1 MPQFRLTQRYAKDCR
16 VEKLVE
22 PNPMTHI
29 LDDWFIDVIRIQR
42 KKVAMVVHAKSLFTF
57 LLPYAE
63 IGCAVNVPAC
73 IGVLLQ
79 EFLQKNDLMDRHE
92 QVIKLFRDPMVFCK
106 TNDRRVLGHMNDF
119 KRYVESF
126 LEHQE
131 RPTYP
136 INLRQLAKEINQ
148 IPINFGAAGYAE
160 PLEQFLRILGDLS
173 E

>member
-1 MPQFRLTQRYAKDCR
+1 MPQFRLTQKYAKDFR
-16 VEKLVE
+16 VEKLIE
-22 PNPMTHI
+22 PNPMTHL

-79 EFLQKNDLMDRHE
+79 EFMQKNDLMDRHE
-92 QVIKLFRDPMVFCK
+92 QVIKLFCGPMIFCK

-119 KRYVESF
+119 KRYVEFF
-126 LEHQE
+126 LEAHDSLSTQ
-131 RPTYP
+131 
-136 INLRQLAKEINQ
+136 INLKQLAKEINQ
-148 IPINFGAAGYAE
+148 TPIKFGVSEYGD
-160 PLEQFLRILGDLS
+160 PLKQFLRILGDFS